1 MKIFKPHKYNSLVIA
16 GIMLLVAAGIGL
28 YLSLPLLV
36 NFSSAGT
43 LPEGMGPVSLGRI
56 SALALTVMIAAVVVV
71 LAAMTRVRWET
82 LQRKRCDIML
92 GLLRRGADASTDLI
106 TILSLSGR
114 IEYVNDAVERA
125 TGYAKKDLINR
136 RLSPCLPW
144 YDDAAL
150 VRRMRETV
158 LQGNEFVQAI
168 DGITRSGE
176 LLALQ
181 EHVIPFRNA
190 AGAVTRMISTAQDL
204 TRERDLEDR
213 IDYLDR
219 YDRLTGLPN
228 RNSLVDLLEHLVAAV
243 RSRGGF
249 VSVLVLDIDQFK
261 NVNDLHCVETGD
273 EVLKQISRRIR
284 DSVSPTDVVARM
296 GNDEFVVVHIDDQKP
311 MQAGSV
317 AEKLSSSISQKIT
330 AGVEDIMV
338 TVSIGIA
345 AHPGDGDD
353 AWSLLKN
360 ADLALARAK
369 AQGRNSIQFYDPE
382 IKIQIKEFFVLEK
395 RLFAALK
402 NNEYVLHYQ
411 PYCDLQTRKISG
423 AEALVRWKNPDLGV
437 VSPARFIPSLEDTG
451 MVIDVGRWILETAC
465 GQIKAWER
473 KNRNFPVSVNLSPIQ
488 FRHQHLVGMV
498 QDTINDFRLDP
509 ARLTLEV
516 TETVLMHDMD
526 FAIRILKRLKDVGV
540 MLSVDDFGTGY
551 SSLSYI
557 KKMPVDNLKIDISFV
572 RDITKD
578 PDSVSI
584 VTAITALARSLE
596 LKTIAEGVE
605 TEEQRNILHLLRCDM
620 GQGYLFSPALA
631 APAFDRI
638 HG

>member
-1 MKIFKPHKYNSLVIA
+1 MKIFKPHTYTRMITA
-16 GIMLLVAAGIGL
+16 GAILLVAAGIGL
-28 YLSLPLLV
+28 YLSTPTMLRFFAPEPLSESS
-36 NFSSAGT
+36 SSAT
-43 LPEGMGPVSLGRI
+43 LIRI
-56 SALALTVMIAAVVVV
+56 SVLSLAVLIGAVVVV
-71 LAAMTRVRWET
+71 LGAITRARWET
-82 LQRKRCDIML
+82 LQRRRTDAML
-92 GLLRRGADASTDLI
+92 VMLRRGADASNDLI
-106 TILSLSGR
+106 TILSPSGR
-114 IEYVNDAVERA
+114 IEYVNDAVERS
-125 TGYAKKDLINR
+125 TGYAKEELINK
-136 RLSPCLPW
+136 RLSPPLPW
-144 YDDAAL
+144 YDDAVL
-150 VRRMRETV
+150 VRRMREAV
-158 LQGNEFVQAI
+158 LQGNDFIQTI
-168 DGITRSGE
+168 DGITKSGE
-176 LLALQ
+176 LLVLQ

-190 AGAVTRMISTAQDL
+190 AGVVTRMISTAQDL

-228 RNSLVDLLEHLVAAV
+228 RSSLVDKLEHSVTAV
-243 RSRGGF
+243 KSRGGF
-249 VSVLVLDIDQFK
+249 VSILVLDIDQFK

-284 DSVSPTDVVARM
+284 STVSPDDIVARM
-296 GNDEFVVVHIDDQKP
+296 GNDEFVVVHIDNQKP
-311 MQAGSV
+311 VLAGSV
-317 AEKLSSSISQKIT
+317 AEQLRSSLSETIT
-330 AGVEDIMV
+330 ARGEEIMV
-338 TVSIGIA
+338 TVSTGIA
-345 AHPGDGDD
+345 VHPGDGDD

-369 AQGRNSIQFYDPE
+369 AHGRNSIQFYDPE
-382 IKIQIKEFFVLEK
+382 ITASIKEFFVLEK

-465 GQIKAWER
+465 GQIKAWEG

-498 QDTINDFRLDP
+498 KDTISDFRLDP

-526 FAIRILKRLKDVGV
+526 FAIGILKRLKDVGV

-557 KKMPVDNLKIDISFV
+557 KKMPIDNLKIDISFV

-578 PDSVSI
+578 QDSVSI
-584 VTAITALARSLE
+584 ITAITALARSLG

-605 TEEQRNILHLLRCDM
+605 TEEQRNLLHLLRCDM

-631 APAFDRI
+631 VPAFDKLI
-638 HG
+638 V